1 MAKESHNSLESSH
14 DVRVAATSK
23 IWGTTVGILALCIP
37 LSAVTRSGAILPL
50 AAIGGAAV
58 GTVVVWR
65 SDDKKSKNNYLQ
77 QQQIELLETRIANLE
92 TIISSN
98 DFDLQMKFKHL
109 EASDVQGQAATHLHT
124 QQTLPEHQA

>member
-1 MAKESHNSLESSH
+1 MAKESQNSHESSH

-50 AAIGGAAV
+50 AAIGGAAA
-58 GTVVVWR
+58 GTVAVWR
-65 SDDKKSKNNYLQ
+65 PDDKKSQPKYLQ

-98 DFDLQMKFKHL
+98 DFDLQMKFKNL
-109 EASDVQGQAATHLHT
+109 EASERN
-124 QQTLPEHQA
+124 QQTLPEH

>member
-1 MAKESHNSLESSH
+1 MAKESQNSLESSH

-50 AAIGGAAV
+50 AAIGGAAA
-58 GTVVVWR
+58 GTVAVWR
-65 SDDKKSKNNYLQ
+65 ADEKKSKPNYLQ

-98 DFDLQMKFKHL
+98 DFDLHMKIQQL
-109 EASDVQGQAATHLHT
+109 EASERT

>member
-1 MAKESHNSLESSH
+1 MASQSQNNLEPVHNF
-14 DVRVAATSK
+14 RVAATAK

-50 AAIGGAAV
+50 AALSGAAV
-58 GTVVVWR
+58 STVAVWR
-65 SDDKKSKNNYLQ
+65 ADDKKSQPNYLA

-98 DFDLQMKFKHL
+98 DLDLHMQIQKL
-109 EASDVQGQAATHLHT
+109 AASDRHPDS
-124 QQTLPEHQA
+124 LPERQT

>member
-14 DVRVAATSK
+14 DIRVAATSK

-50 AAIGGAAV
+50 AAIGGAAA
-58 GTVVVWR
+58 GTVAVWR
-65 SDDKKSKNNYLQ
+65 YDDKKSKNNYLQ

-98 DFDLQMKFKHL
+98 DFDLHMKIQKL
-109 EASDVQGQAATHLHT
+109 ETSDLQGQAATRLGT

>member
-1 MAKESHNSLESSH
+1 MAKESQNSLESSH

-50 AAIGGAAV
+50 AAIGGAAA
-58 GTVVVWR
+58 GTVAVWR
-65 SDDKKSKNNYLQ
+65 ADEKKSKPNYLQ

-98 DFDLQMKFKHL
+98 DFDLHMKIQQL
-109 EASDVQGQAATHLHT
+109 EASDRAK
-124 QQTLPEHQA
+124 QTLPEHQA

>member
-1 MAKESHNSLESSH
+1 MAKESQNSLEPSH
-14 DVRVAATSK
+14 DARVSATSK

-50 AAIGGAAV
+50 AAIGGAAA
-58 GTVVVWR
+58 GTVAVWR
-65 SDDKKSKNNYLQ
+65 SDDKKSKPHYLQ

-109 EASDVQGQAATHLHT
+109 EASDVERQAATRLPT

>member
-1 MAKESHNSLESSH
+1 MATQSQNNLEPSHNFK
-14 DVRVAATSK
+14 VAATSK

-50 AAIGGAAV
+50 AAIGGAAA
-58 GTVVVWR
+58 GTVAVWR
-65 SDDKKSKNNYLQ
+65 SDEKKFQPNYLP

-98 DFDLQMKFKHL
+98 DFDLQMKFKQL
-109 EASDVQGQAATHLHT
+109 ETSERN
-124 QQTLPEHQA
+124 QQTLPEHEA